1 MAEVKQYN
9 NFNGGMAEGSKNGY
23 PSSFQNGIGIDYKTD
38 SDRATSL
45 FRLKLDYSP
54 TDQIK
59 DIREYKGKKFFYGD
73 TGEIYQKD
81 LSNSYSVIKTVPNSN
96 GQGFEIFNDS
106 LFYANQS
113 TFGKATNLANST
125 PTFTDSYF
133 NSYNAEYDQTFN
145 GSVSSTYTTPT
156 SIIENATNLR
166 TFIPTRANITGVA
179 ILIAT
184 RGTGD
189 ITITVHDVSNNLI
202 FSKTST
208 NASLPA
214 SGFIRI
220 MFGSLIPLVIGN
232 TYHFHVTSTV
242 ADANVQCTTLNDLS
256 TLFGAELAYYNNLD
270 VDQKNDLSNQ
280 VSAGISYTLPLLI
293 SEAPINRQNF
303 VPLYSSLSAI
313 SLMVSSLSAA
323 TWTVTVHD
331 SNNNLIGSAS
341 LAPSSITGQAGR
353 GWYFRINFATPL
365 KLLIGGNYHFHL
377 TVSSGS
383 GDSVVCYTGGDLS
396 TCAFFEHF
404 SVLNTDINFHQM
416 KVFGNKLCIGNGRY
430 LSTLDDS
437 EVYNPIAVAF
447 PFDET
452 VRALETI
459 GDYLAI
465 STWKGN
471 NLTSYGHGRI
481 YFWDGV
487 SPFYSIFIDIDGQVN
502 AMKNDGNNILFVWH
516 GTQGN
521 LSVYT
526 GAITK
531 LRRIKSVKT
540 GVITTFNPKAVDNWE
555 GILLFG
561 NGGSSSNVFD
571 SLVYSY
577 GRKDKDYQL
586 TLNKDYV
593 ISTGNRNQNVT
604 ISALIGISSTE
615 LYVCWKDTNSGTNYG
630 IDIIDLS
637 QQQLSAYLYT
647 LREDNGDSH
656 REKVAKTASLRFDPI
671 QTNQKFRIAYR
682 INNANTNTDITGF
695 TVLGS
700 VDPVNNPKDFV
711 GQVIK
716 TFPLP
721 SNGVRYLEIEWLVEI
736 DTQIGTT
743 APNLISLGCEFE
755 RESEFQLNYI

>member
-1 MAEVKQYN
+1 MSQVKQYN
-9 NFNGGMAEGSKNGY
+9 NFNGGMAEGSKIGY
-23 PSSFQNGIGIDYKTD
+23 PNSFQNGVGIDYKTD
-38 SDRATSL
+38 ADRATSL

-73 TGEIYQKD
+73 TGKIYQKD
-81 LSNSYSVIKTVPNSN
+81 LSNSYSVIKTVSNST
-96 GQGFEIFNDS
+96 GQGFEVFNDS
-106 LFYANQS
+106 LWY
-113 TFGKATNLANST
+113 ANST
-125 PTFTDSYF
+125 TIGKAINLASASPTFTDSYL
-133 NSYNAEYDQTFN
+133 NSYSVEYDQTFN
-145 GSVSSTYTTPT
+145 GTLASTYTTPIT
-156 SIIENATNLR
+156 IIENTTNLR
-166 TFIPTRANITGVA
+166 SFIPTKSNITG
-179 ILIAT
+179 ITCIIST
-184 RGTGD
+184 KGTGD
-189 ITITVHDVSNNLI
+189 ITVTVHDVSNNLLY
-202 FSKTST
+202 SKLFT
-208 NASLPA
+208 NASLPT
-214 SGFIRI
+214 GGIIRLA
-220 MFGSLIPLVIGN
+220 FGTLIPLNIGS
-232 TYHFHVTSTV
+232 TYHFHITSSV
-242 ADANVQCTTLNDLS
+242 ADATIQCTTANDLS
-256 TLFGAELAYYNNLD
+256 TLFGAELSYYNNLD
-270 VDQKNDLSNQ
+270 VDQKNDLASQISINT
-280 VSAGISYTLPLLI
+280 SYTLPLVI
-293 SEAPINRQNF
+293 SESSTNRQSF

-313 SLMVSSLSAA
+313 SLMVGILTAG
-323 TWTVTVHD
+323 TWTITVHD
-331 SNNNLIGSAS
+331 SNNNFIGSTTIVPAG
-341 LAPSSITGQAGR
+341 LTGQAGR
-353 GWYFRINFATPL
+353 GWYFRANFASPL

-377 TVSSGS
+377 TVSSGA
-383 GDSVVCYTGGDLS
+383 GDTVVTSVANDLS

-404 SVLNTDINFHQM
+404 SVLNTDINYHQM

-430 LSTLDDS
+430 LATIDDS

-471 NLTSYGHGRI
+471 NLASYGHGRI

-502 AMKNDGNNILFVWH
+502 AMKNDGNNTLFVWH

-540 GVITTFNPKAVDNWE
+540 GVVTTFNPKAVDNWE

-561 NGGSSSNVFD
+561 NGGSSSNIFD

-630 IDIIDLS
+630 IDIIDLT
-637 QQQLSAYLYT
+637 QQQLSTYLYS

-656 REKVAKTASLRFDPI
+656 REKVAKTASIRFDPI

-682 INNANTNTDITGF
+682 VNNANTNTDITGF

-700 VDPVNNPKDFV
+700 VDPVNNPKDFI
-711 GQVIK
+711 GQVLK

-736 DTQIGTT
+736 DTQIGTS
-743 APNLISLGCEFE
+743 APNLISIGYEFE
-755 RESEFQLNYI
+755 IETEFQTNYI